1 MWGSYFLDKD
11 GVKDEKL
18 WFGCSLKN
26 PAFMWWVQKKPIQ
39 YRGGFPQKGG
49 GLGQFADLR
58 GGGLLVR
65 KRGVF
70 LSGRLHSCFNWKW
83 PIVAAKYHTRQKI
96 IRNSVTAY
104 DILQER
110 VFKNLWSPFMI
121 NDFQKKNCTCFG

>member
-58 GGGLLVR
+58 GGGCWWERGGCFWVGGYTAVSTGNDPLWQQNITQDR
-65 KRGVF
+65 KLF
-70 LSGRLHSCFNWKW
+70 
-83 PIVAAKYHTRQKI
+83 
-96 IRNSVTAY
+96 VT
-104 DILQER
+104 
-110 VFKNLWSPFMI
+110 
-121 NDFQKKNCTCFG
+121 

>member
-49 GLGQFADLR
+49 GLGQFAV
-58 GGGLLVR
+58 GGYTAVSTGNDPLWQQNITQDR
-65 KRGVF
+65 KLF
-70 LSGRLHSCFNWKW
+70 
-83 PIVAAKYHTRQKI
+83 
-96 IRNSVTAY
+96 VT
-104 DILQER
+104 
-110 VFKNLWSPFMI
+110 
-121 NDFQKKNCTCFG
+121 